1 MAKKNYAIINV
12 DEYAKDMRYAAA
24 QSLCEDNNDNLDDY
38 ISIGQIKNLI
48 TKHCL
53 GFDDSDRPI
62 MNQKIN
68 ESIYEQVAV
77 WIHNVGLAK
86 LAAQGLIECA
96 WDDNENEMV
105 FWQATSK

>member
-1 MAKKNYAIINV
+1 MAKKIYAITNV
-12 DEYAKDMRYAAA
+12 DEYAKEMRYAAA
-24 QSLCEDNNDNLDDY
+24 QSLSENNEDDLDEY
-38 ISIGQIKNLI
+38 ISIGQVKNLI
-48 TKHCL
+48 TSNCL
-53 GFDDSDRPI
+53 GFDNSDRPL
-62 MNQKIN
+62 MNEKIN

-96 WDDNENEMV
+96 WDNECDEMV